1 MGDKWQKAKVSKFVV
16 GENGLEIKGEYCSE
30 PQCGDGIFLAVH
42 GNRKSCGR
50 CGYTVMEDG
59 TVLHES
65 KKTE

>member
-16 GENGLEIKGEYCSE
+16 GENGLEIKGEYCPE